1 MCESTPQPVGTAQP
15 IAHCAMHCNNRLS
28 PLSPQPALKA
38 SKGEG
43 NILKYCI
50 SCGQW
55 HKAADCSRQAKVH
68 KLLNQRRTRKALLNI
83 DWETKPKPKVTT
95 FHSEADSNTLPHFK
109 SGFPNQPWGYCR
121 L

>member
-15 IAHCAMHCNNRLS
+15 IAHGAMHCNSKLS
-28 PLSPQPALKA
+28 PLSPQPAWRA
-38 SKGEG
+38 SKGES

-50 SCGQW
+50 SCGQR
-55 HKAADCSRQAKVH
+55 HKAAECSRQATVH
-68 KLLNQRRTRKALLNI
+68 KLLNQRRKRKALLNI

-109 SGFPNQPWGYCR
+109 SGFPNQPWGYR
-121 L
+121 QL